1 MLYRER
7 VMRDRLRAD
16 VVVTFH
22 GVRGS
27 TPCSCPTLARYGGNT
42 SCISVESEGQ
52 DPIIFDLGTGLRTFG
67 TCRDGG
73 EMTAHALLTHL
84 HWDHVQGLPFFEPLH
99 NPHSSL
105 TVYGPG
111 DGSAESLADCMAR
124 FMAPPFF
131 PITASDLPASVSFI
145 DTLDADFS
153 IGETSVM
160 ARSVPHTGP
169 TAGFRIERN
178 GLSIAYLPDHQ
189 EPLDDKTYVAPG
201 ARELCRGVDVLIH
214 DAQLTTAEFAEKAHW
229 GHSTP
234 AYALEVARQ
243 AGAKTLVLFH
253 HDPSHDDEAVD
264 VICEETRRLA
274 EADGIDVVAALEGLK
289 LTLPAPT
296 GATT

>member
-1 MLYRER
+1 
-7 VMRDRLRAD
+7 MRAHAQAD

-27 TPCSCPTLARYGGNT
+27 TPCSCPSLARYGGNT
-42 SCISVESEGQ
+42 SCISVEAEGQ
-52 DPIIFDLGTGLRTFG
+52 DPIIFDLGTGLRSFG
-67 TCRDGG
+67 TCRDGA

-84 HWDHVQGLPFFEPLH
+84 HWDHVQGLPFFAPLH
-99 NPHSSL
+99 HPDSSL

-131 PITASDLPASVSFI
+131 PITASDLPASVTFV
-145 DTLDADFS
+145 DAPDADFANE
-153 IGETSVM
+153 ETSVM

-178 GLSIAYLPDHQ
+178 GVSIAYLPDHQ
-189 EPLDDKTYVAPG
+189 EPLDDKTFIAPG
-201 ARELCRGVDVLIH
+201 ARELCRDVDVLIH
-214 DAQLTTAEFAEKAHW
+214 DAQLTATEFAAKAHW

-234 AYALEVARQ
+234 DYALEVARQ
-243 AGAKTLVLFH
+243 SGAKTLVLFH

-264 VICEETRRLA
+264 VICEQTRRRA
-274 EADGIDVVAALEGLK
+274 AADGIDVVAALEGLK
-289 LTLPAPT
+289 LTVPAPT
-296 GATT
+296 GAQT

>member
-1 MLYRER
+1 
-7 VMRDRLRAD
+7 MRAHAQAD

-42 SCISVESEGQ
+42 SCVSVEAEGQ
-52 DPIIFDLGTGLRTFG
+52 DPIIFDLGTGLRSFG
-67 TCRDGG
+67 TGRDGG

-84 HWDHVQGLPFFEPLH
+84 HWDHVQGLPFFAPLH
-99 NPHSSL
+99 HADSSL

-124 FMAPPFF
+124 FMAPPVF
-131 PITASDLPASVSFI
+131 PITATDLPASVTFV
-145 DTLDADFS
+145 DALDADFS

-178 GLSIAYLPDHQ
+178 GVSIAYLPDHQ
-189 EPLDDKTYVAPG
+189 EPLDDKTFVAPG
-201 ARELCRGVDVLIH
+201 ALELCRGVDVLIH
-214 DAQLTTAEFAEKAHW
+214 DAQLTATEFTAKAHW

-234 AYALEVARQ
+234 DYALEVARQ
-243 AGAKTLVLFH
+243 SGAKTLVLFH

-264 VICEETRRLA
+264 VICEQTRRHA
-274 EADGIDVVAALEGLK
+274 AADGITVVAALEGLK
-289 LTLPAPT
+289 LTVPTPT
-296 GATT
+296 GAQT

>member
-1 MLYRER
+1 MG
-7 VMRDRLRAD
+7 DRSRAD
-16 VVVTFH
+16 VVVAFH

-42 SCISVESEGQ
+42 SCISIETEGQ
-52 DPIIFDLGTGLRTFG
+52 EPIILDLGTGLRMFG
-67 TCRDGG
+67 TCCEHGG
-73 EMTAHALLTHL
+73 MTAHALLTHL
-84 HWDHVQGLPFFEPLH
+84 HWDHVQGLPFFAPLH
-99 NPHSSL
+99 HPDTSL

-131 PITASDLPASVSFI
+131 PITASDLPGSVSFV

-153 IGETSVM
+153 IGQTAVM
-160 ARSVPHTGP
+160 ARSIPHTGP

-178 GLSIAYLPDHQ
+178 GVSIAYLPDHQ
-189 EPLDDKTYVAPG
+189 EPIDDKTYVAPG
-201 ARELCRGVDVLIH
+201 ALELCRDVDVLIH
-214 DAQLTTAEFAEKAHW
+214 DAQLTADEFAKKSHW

-243 AGAKTLVLFH
+243 SGAKTLVLFH
-253 HDPSHDDEAVD
+253 HDPSHDDDAVD
-264 VICEETRRLA
+264 VICEETQQLA
-274 EADGIDVVAALEGLK
+274 AADGIDVVAAIEGLK

-296 GATT
+296 GAPT